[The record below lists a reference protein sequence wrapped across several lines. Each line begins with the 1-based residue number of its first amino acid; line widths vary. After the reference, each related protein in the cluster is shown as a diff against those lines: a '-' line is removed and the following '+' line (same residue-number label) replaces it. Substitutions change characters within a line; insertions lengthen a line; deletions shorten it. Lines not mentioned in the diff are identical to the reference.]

1 MIGDSAPV
9 VESRVGKRKLMS
21 EDKVHPG
28 YSEMYDPSLGLRR
41 MFRNDDEELFGDG
54 FGTHHGKIRWEE
66 LNRDLSYRDMQLQ
79 MVVEG
84 PPGAGKSTFV
94 KMFVDYCRRKG
105 QPSRAL
111 LEKPET
117 WCDEEGNSL
126 LDRAAESPFLYSLH
140 MQSCII
146 VDHGIKA
153 ALAAG
158 FKGLLV
164 QDRCVYLCKK
174 LSGINFVSGLLW
186 LPERFSPKL

>member
-1 MIGDSAPV
+1 MA
-9 VESRVGKRKLMS
+9 
-21 EDKVHPG
+21 EDKIHPG
-28 YSEMYDPSLGLRR
+28 YSEMYDPSAGIRR
-41 MFRNDDEELFGDG
+41 MFRNDDEDLYQDG

-66 LNRDLSYRDMQLQ
+66 LCKQPGHRDMELQ

-94 KMFVDYCRRKG
+94 KMFVDFCRRKG

-117 WCDEEGNSL
+117 WCDEEGNNL
-126 LDRAAESPFLYSLH
+126 LDRASENPFVYALH

-153 ALAAG
+153 ALSAG
-158 FKGLLV
+158 FGGILV
-164 QDRCVYLCKK
+164 QDRLV
-174 LSGINFVSGLLW
+174 LS
-186 LPERFSPKL
+186 